1 MAFPGSKSR
10 CSNFCALSFLCHHA
24 TARAATGRC
33 HPQRE
38 MPSEFLL
45 KALTVC
51 SLSILAFPFQL
62 SLPPTFKICPSCPHS
77 NFHHFPYCLQ
87 PTLHLPHFICWLT
100 HSLASPVSLYL
111 ALCSPQALPLLE
123 RLSLSPLQ
131 GKPPLLLP
139 PLDNENGAHFLK
151 SALLVQKPCAHG

>member
-10 CSNFCALSFLCHHA
+10 CSISVHCPFYVTA
-24 TARAATGRC
+24 TSQGSHRKM
-33 HPQRE
+33 PPPE

-51 SLSILAFPFQL
+51 SLQYSCLSFPAVSSPYLQNLPILPLTAISSLSI
-62 SLPPTFKICPSCPHS
+62 H
-77 NFHHFPYCLQ
+77 LQ

-100 HSLASPVSLYL
+100 HSLAPLPVSLYL
-111 ALCSPQALPLLE
+111 ALPVHLKLFLFWSVC
-123 RLSLSPLQ
+123 LSPLQ

-139 PLDNENGAHFLK
+139 PPLDNENGAHFL
-151 SALLVQKPCAHG
+151 SLL